1 MTQRLSQ
8 ITQQADRAVDLTVL
22 HITTPVETEVELLRL
37 NYYNIQW
44 QGDHVHATRDGVDYR
59 LGRCQ

>member
-1 MTQRLSQ
+1 MERLNLITQR
-8 ITQQADRAVDLTVL
+8 ADRAVDLTVL
-22 HITTPVETEVELLRL
+22 HITTPVETEAELIRL

-44 QGDHVHATRDGVDYR
+44 QGDRVYATKDGVEYE